1 MCAKRAGWQDTLKE
15 KEWKMQRPPR
25 SVLEDCC
32 TKKTLSTRVLHNMTV
47 ELATIL
53 LTFAH
58 ILSMDNNMFIIVV
71 IITFDM
77 LNECLFLKFI
87 YLKVYLF

>member
-1 MCAKRAGWQDTLKE
+1 MCAKKAGWQDTLKE

-25 SVLEDCC
+25 SVLEDCY
-32 TKKTLSTRVLHNMTV
+32 TKKTLSTWVLHDMTV

-58 ILSMDNNMFIIVV
+58 ILSMVNNMFMIVL
-71 IITFDM
+71 IITFEM
-77 LNECLFLKFI
+77 LNGCF
-87 YLKVYLF
+87 